1 MSKIDL
7 VLLGLLM
14 ECERHGYDI
23 LQEIERRSMKE
34 WVGVSTQGVY
44 KGLARL
50 EAKGLLTVRTESGDG
65 HPNRNIYGITPEG
78 IAHFQALAV
87 RAIGE
92 PVKPHF
98 PLLWGIGFAHLLDRE
113 ALLEALDRRREQ
125 KREIRKLLDEYGRE
139 QEDCD
144 HPMMADAIVDY
155 YKELVEM
162 ETAWLTRLQR
172 RIKRI
177 KKWPEGAFKR

>member
-23 LQEIERRSMKE
+23 LQEIDHRSMKE

-50 EAKGLLTVRTESGDG
+50 EAKGLLTVRTESGDS

-78 IAHFQALAV
+78 VNTFKELTR
-87 RAIGE
+87 RAIDE
-92 PVKPHF
+92 VTKPHF
-98 PLLWGIGFAHLLDRE
+98 PLLWGIGFAHLLE
-113 ALLEALDRRREQ
+113 KETILEALEKRKAQ
-125 KREIRKLLDEYGRE
+125 MREIRKLLDSHT
-139 QEDCD
+139 EDHDNCE
-144 HPMMADAIVDY
+144 HPITADAIVEY
-155 YKELVEM
+155 YVDLVDMELSWM
-162 ETAWLTRLQR
+162 NRLQR
-172 RIKRI
+172 RVKRI
-177 KKWPEGAFKR
+177 KQWPEGAFKR